1 MDFFFLV
8 NTDHQIE
15 SHHFIILFYFFYFS
29 RKIIAFCLGG
39 NCDNNIL
46 LKSQDKPHT
55 HAWTHTHAYTHIN
68 LIILIVEYT
77 QNYQLCCIYIYEIA
91 F

>member
-1 MDFFFLV
+1 MDFFFFFLV
-8 NTDHQIE
+8 NIDSQFE
-15 SHHFIILFYFFYFS
+15 SHHFIILFYFIFS
-29 RKIIAFCLGG
+29 ILAEKIIAFCLGG

-77 QNYQLCCIYIYEIA
+77 QNYQL
-91 F
+91 